1 MPVGPYL
8 AYFAPGVKGGS
19 ECFWWPA
26 ALAAVLTAIFAS
38 TQAQDCARC
47 APPLTLDAPVPAP
60 EWTIR
65 KQVNEVNVS
74 FVAGRHGKFAGDLTL
89 EDITVLDDNKPP
101 AAILGFRTEP
111 ELPLRAGIL
120 IDTSSSVTPRLRF
133 EQAAPRRL
141 P

>member
-1 MPVGPYL
+1 M
-8 AYFAPGVKGGS
+8 
-19 ECFWWPA
+19 
-26 ALAAVLTAIFAS
+26 
-38 TQAQDCARC
+38 
-47 APPLTLDAPVPAP
+47 
-60 EWTIR
+60 
-65 KQVNEVNVS
+65 S